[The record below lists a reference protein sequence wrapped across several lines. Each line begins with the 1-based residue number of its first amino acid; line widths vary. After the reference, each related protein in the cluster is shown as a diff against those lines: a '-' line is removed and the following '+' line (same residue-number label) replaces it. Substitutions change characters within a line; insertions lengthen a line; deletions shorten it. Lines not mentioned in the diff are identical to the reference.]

1 MRRALILGCVV
12 FAAVPVPVL
21 AASAGAQS
29 GLQAN
34 KAIAQRDTR
43 ALLEQLRLPR
53 GATRTYTQPPLPTLI
68 PPKVTG
74 ENTVAVSRW
83 WITNTAPDVVIAYV
97 KAHRRAERGIYQL
110 ETEPPSTVIFGW
122 TIDGAHLYSQQL
134 QVTVA
139 TLADGRTGIMAQA
152 QTKWMVPRP
161 LNERVP
167 SAVRSVAITLRIGVG
182 PGGMKHQHTR
192 RYVFE
197 RAATVS
203 SIVNAFDAMPI
214 SQPSL
219 FYSCPAMFAGMPSL
233 TLQFRS
239 STGTML
245 AHASVRVYPGRN
257 GGSGWIGCDPISF
270 WIGTKQQSPL
280 TSHTFVTRIARLI
293 RADVS

>member
-1 MRRALILGCVV
+1 MKRALILCC
-12 FAAVPVPVL
+12 AAIALQPLL
-21 AASAGAQS
+21 AASAKAEAP
-29 GLQAN
+29 LQTN

-43 ALLEQLRLPR
+43 ALLAQLRLPR
-53 GATRTYTQPPLPTLI
+53 GATRTYTQPPLPELV
-68 PPKVTG
+68 PPKVSG
-74 ENTVAVSRW
+74 DNTIAVSGW
-83 WITNTAPDVVIAYV
+83 WVTNKAPGTVIAYV
-97 KAHRRAERGIYQL
+97 KAHRRAERGIYQV
-110 ETEPPSTVIFGW
+110 ETEPPSTVIFVW
-122 TIDGAHLYSQQL
+122 TIDGEHLYSQQL

-152 QTKWMVPRP
+152 QSKWMVPRP

-167 SAVRSVAITLRIGVG
+167 SAVRSVAITLRVGVG
-182 PGGMKHQHTR
+182 TGGMKHQHTR
-192 RYVFE
+192 RYLFE

-239 STGTML
+239 STGATL
-245 AHASVRVYPGRN
+245 AHASVHVYPGPN
-257 GGSGWIGCDPISF
+257 GASGWIGCDPIDF
-270 WIGTKQQSPL
+270 WIGTRQQSPL